1 MAGFH
6 ATLVSR
12 APQTGMWTLY
22 TLSPPDL
29 DVQVDRLLR
38 GSEWCL
44 HLIRRCLLHLAAP
57 GRAGQFRM
65 SEALFT

>member
-1 MAGFH
+1 MTGFH

-22 TLSPPDL
+22 TLSLPDL

-38 GSEWCL
+38 GSDITANFGLHSCGVCL
-44 HLIRRCLLHLAAP
+44 H
-57 GRAGQFRM
+57 
-65 SEALFT
+65 